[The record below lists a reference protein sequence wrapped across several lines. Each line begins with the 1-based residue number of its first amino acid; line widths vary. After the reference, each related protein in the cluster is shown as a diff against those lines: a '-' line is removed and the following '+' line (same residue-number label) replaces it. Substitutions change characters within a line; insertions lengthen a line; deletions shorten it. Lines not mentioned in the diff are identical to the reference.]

1 MSCDASK
8 CCYLDHAAASSPK
21 PQVVADAVSGW
32 LLKEAG
38 SAGRGA
44 HEAARRAG
52 ALLTS
57 VRQRLA
63 DLVNAEGP
71 ERMLL
76 TTCSTDSLA
85 LAILGTLS
93 PPCRPTDV
101 RRKPRVVTTL
111 LEHNAVARPLTALE
125 ESGTIELVRVPF
137 GEHGFVD
144 PQAVLAE
151 VNENT
156 DLVAMNWVSNV
167 LGTIQDVGAVGRGLR
182 AKGSEAIFLVD
193 GSQAAGYLDID
204 VQADCID
211 LLAFNGQKALRG
223 PSGTGSLYIG
233 PRAYRGDRDPAL
245 ERLQPVRYGGTGGGG
260 CHLPDELPD
269 RFEVGTQNDAGFA
282 GLDAALALGKAPS
295 TSPLLGVCAKRV
307 AEIDGV
313 DVLSSP
319 DAAEFGKYLTGGR
332 IGIMTLNIAGVDPL
346 KAEARCD
353 EISKIAVR
361 GGLHCAPWLH
371 NQLGT
376 DEQGGGLRV
385 SVGWTSTEAD
395 IDRFVGAIHTIA
407 SEA

>member
-1 MSCDASK
+1 MSLVPGK

-21 PQVVADAVSGW
+21 PPEVAEAVSGW

-52 ALLTS
+52 SLLTS

-85 LAILGTLS
+85 LAILGTLN
-93 PPCRPTDV
+93 PPCRPRHTGP
-101 RRKPRVVTTL
+101 KPRVVTTM

-125 ESGTIELVRVPF
+125 EAGSIELVRVPF
-137 GEHGFVD
+137 DARGFVD
-144 PQAVLAE
+144 PEAVLAE
-151 VNENT
+151 VDDNT
-156 DLVAMNWVSNV
+156 ELVAMNWVSNV
-167 LGTIQDVGAVGRGLR
+167 LGTIQDVGAVGRALR
-182 AKGSEAIFLVD
+182 ARGGNALFLVD
-193 GSQAAGYLDID
+193 ASQAAGYLDID
-204 VQADCID
+204 VQSEAID

-233 PRAYRGDRDPAL
+233 PRAYRGGRDPSI

-282 GLDAALALGKAPS
+282 GLDKALELGKAKK
-295 TSPLLGVCAKRV
+295 TSPLLGSCAAQLGEV
-307 AEIDGV
+307 AGV
-313 DVLSSP
+313 ELLSMPEPS
-319 DAAEFGKYLTGGR
+319 EFGRYETGGR
-332 IGIMTLNIAGVDPL
+332 IGIMTMNIAGADPVH
-346 KAEARCD
+346 AEARFD
-353 EISKIAVR
+353 ELGRIAVR

-371 NQLGT
+371 EHMGT
-376 DEQGGGLRV
+376 ADRGGGIRV
-385 SVGWTSTEAD
+385 SVGWTTTEAE
-395 IDRFVGAIHTIA
+395 IDSFVSAVRTIA
-407 SEA
+407 AGG